1 MKCSYFFNRRI
12 DDQPPTPTQQPSR
25 SRAKERAS
33 QPNSASEDF
42 WKLAYPR
49 RQIITTFSCGSA
61 PMVERSILDARSVS
75 SNPPCFLIFGF
86 FFCLLLLYSS
96 VLRVLVILYRYTLL
110 CFVFRPGIFLLVFVL
125 FRPCSSYLF
134 LFRTYVVLLA
144 AFLILH
150 HILQNSYRFFFVFLV
165 LIFLTFS
172 GLACFVVFPYQV
184 R

>member
-134 LFRTYVVLLA
+134 LFSTYNTSYVVLA
-144 AFLILH
+144 AFQILLD
-150 HILQNSYRFFFVFLV
+150 HILQNSCRLLLPF
-165 LIFLTFS
+165 
-172 GLACFVVFPYQV
+172 
-184 R
+184 